1 MAVPRSVEV
10 TIMGR
15 SFKVPCTPEEEPAL
29 MAALNYL
36 NNKMKEIRDNGKV
49 VGTERIAMMAGL
61 NIAHELL
68 SRGSGDQTARLKKLG
83 AMKDLLDGVLDEQP
97 PLF

>member
-1 MAVPRSVEV
+1 MAVPRTVEV
-10 TIMGR
+10 TIIGR
-15 SFKVPCTPEEEPAL
+15 SFKVPCTTEEEPAL
-29 MAALNYL
+29 MAAVNYL
-36 NNKMKEIRDNGKV
+36 NSKMKVIRDNGKV

-68 SRGSGDQTARLKKLG
+68 SQGGGDQTARLKKIG
-83 AMKDLLDGVLDEQP
+83 DMTELLDGVLDEQP

>member
-1 MAVPRSVEV
+1 MTIPRSVEV

-15 SFKVPCTPEEEPAL
+15 SFKVPCAPEEEPAL

-36 NNKMKEIRDNGKV
+36 NNKMREIRDNGKV

-68 SRGSGDQTARLKKLG
+68 SRGGGDQTARLKKLG
-83 AMKDLLDGVLDEQP
+83 EMNELLDGALDEQP

>member
-29 MAALNYL
+29 MAAVNYL
-36 NNKMKEIRDNGKV
+36 NNKMKQIRDQGKI

-61 NIAHELL
+61 NIAHEML
-68 SRGSGDQTARLKKLG
+68 SQGGGDQIARRNKLA
-83 AMKDLLDGVLDEQP
+83 AMSELLDGALDEQP

>member
-1 MAVPRSVEV
+1 MVLPRSVEV

-29 MAALNYL
+29 VAAVGYL
-36 NNKMKEIRDNGKV
+36 NNKMKQIRDHGKV

-68 SRGSGDQTARLKKLG
+68 SQGGGDHVARLKRL
-83 AMKDLLDGVLDEQP
+83 AEMSELLDGVLDEQP

>member
-1 MAVPRSVEV
+1 MAATRNVEV

-15 SFKVPCTPEEEPAL
+15 SFKVPCSTEEEHAL
-29 MAALNYL
+29 MAAVNHLNS
-36 NNKMKEIRDNGKV
+36 KMREIRDNGKV

-68 SRGSGDQTARLKKLG
+68 SAGGGDQIARLKKLDEMK
-83 AMKDLLDGVLDEQP
+83 AMLDGVLDEQS

>member
-1 MAVPRSVEV
+1 VAAPRSVEV
-10 TIMGR
+10 SIMGR
-15 SFKVPCTPEEEPAL
+15 SFKVPCLPDEEPAL
-29 MAALNYL
+29 MAAVNYL
-36 NNKMKEIRDNGKV
+36 NGKMKQIRDHGKV

-68 SRGSGDQTARLKKLG
+68 SRGGGDQTGTLTRL
-83 AMKDLLDGVLDEQP
+83 AHMAEMLDGVLDEQP

>member
-1 MAVPRSVEV
+1 MAVARNVDV

-15 SFKVPCTPEEEPAL
+15 TFKVACSSAEEPAL
-29 MAALNYL
+29 MAAVNYL
-36 NNKMKEIRDNGKV
+36 NSKMREIRDNGKV
-49 VGTERIAMMAGL
+49 LGTERIAMMAGL

-68 SRGSGDQTARLKKLG
+68 SIGGGDQIARLQKLND
-83 AMKDLLDGVLDEQP
+83 MKAALDSVLDEQN

>member
-1 MAVPRSVEV
+1 MAVPRNVEV

-29 MAALNYL
+29 TAALNYL

-68 SRGSGDQTARLKKLG
+68 SRGGGDQTARLKKLDE
-83 AMKDLLDGVLDEQP
+83 MNELLDGVLDEQP

>member
-1 MAVPRSVEV
+1 MALPRSVEV

-29 MAALNYL
+29 MAAVNYL
-36 NNKMKEIRDNGKV
+36 NNKMKQIRDHGKV

-61 NIAHELL
+61 NIAHEML
-68 SRGSGDQTARLKKLG
+68 SQGGGDQIARLKKM
-83 AMKDLLDGVLDEQP
+83 AQMSELLDGVLDEQP

>member
-1 MAVPRSVEV
+1 MVATRNVEV

-15 SFKVPCTPEEEPAL
+15 SFKVPCSNEEEPAL
-29 MAALNYL
+29 MAAVNYL
-36 NNKMKEIRDNGKV
+36 NSKMREIRDNGKV

-68 SRGSGDQTARLKKLG
+68 SVGGGDQIARLKKLDD
-83 AMKDLLDGVLDEQP
+83 MKTMLDGVLDEQN

>member
-1 MAVPRSVEV
+1 MAATRNVEV
-10 TIMGR
+10 TLMGR
-15 SFKVPCTPEEEPAL
+15 SFKVPCSPEEEPAL
-29 MAALNYL
+29 MAAVNYL
-36 NNKMKEIRDNGKV
+36 NSKMREIRDNGKV

-68 SRGSGDQTARLKKLG
+68 SAGGGSQTARLKKLEG
-83 AMKDLLDGVLDEQP
+83 MKALLDGVLDEQN

>member
-1 MAVPRSVEV
+1 MAAPRNVEI

-15 SFKVPCTPEEEPAL
+15 SFKVPCTTEEEPAL
-29 MAALNYL
+29 VAAVNYL
-36 NNKMKEIRDNGKV
+36 NGKMREIRDAGKV
-49 VGTERIAMMAGL
+49 VGTERIAMMASL

-68 SRGSGDQTARLKKLG
+68 SAGGGDHLARQKKLG
-83 AMKDLLDGVLDEQP
+83 DMKAMLDGILDEQN

>member
-1 MAVPRSVEV
+1 MTIPRSVEV

-36 NNKMKEIRDNGKV
+36 NNKMREIRDNGKV

-68 SRGSGDQTARLKKLG
+68 SRGGGDQTARLKKLG
-83 AMKDLLDGVLDEQP
+83 EMKELLDGALDEQP

>member
-36 NNKMKEIRDNGKV
+36 NNKMREIRDHGKV

-68 SRGSGDQTARLKKLG
+68 SRGGGDQTARVKKLG
-83 AMKDLLDGVLDEQP
+83 ELKDMLDGALDEQP

>member
-29 MAALNYL
+29 MAALSYL

-68 SRGSGDQTARLKKLG
+68 SRGGGDQTARAKKLG
-83 AMKDLLDGVLDEQP
+83 EMNELLDGVLDEQP

>member
-1 MAVPRSVEV
+1 MAAARNVEV

-15 SFKVPCTPEEEPAL
+15 TFKVACSNAEEPAL
-29 MAALNYL
+29 MAAVNYL
-36 NNKMKEIRDNGKV
+36 NSKMREIRDNGKV
-49 VGTERIAMMAGL
+49 LGTERIAMMAGL

-68 SRGSGDQTARLKKLG
+68 SIGGGDQIARLKKLD
-83 AMKDLLDGVLDEQP
+83 AMKAALDGVLDEQN

>member
-1 MAVPRSVEV
+1 MTIPRSVEV

-15 SFKVPCTPEEEPAL
+15 SFKVPCAPEEEPAL

-36 NNKMKEIRDNGKV
+36 NNKMREIRDNGKV

-68 SRGSGDQTARLKKLG
+68 SRGGGDQTARLKKLG
-83 AMKDLLDGVLDEQP
+83 EMKELLDGALDEQP

>member
-68 SRGSGDQTARLKKLG
+68 SRGGGDPTARLKKLG
-83 AMKDLLDGVLDEQP
+83 EMKDLLNGVLDEQP

>member
-36 NNKMKEIRDNGKV
+36 NNKMREIRDHGKV

-68 SRGSGDQTARLKKLG
+68 SRGGGDQTARVKKLG
-83 AMKDLLDGVLDEQP
+83 ELKDLLDGALDEQP

>member
-1 MAVPRSVEV
+1 MALPRSVEV

-15 SFKVPCTPEEEPAL
+15 SFKVPCSPEEEPAL
-29 MAALNYL
+29 MAALNLL
-36 NNKMKEIRDNGKV
+36 NNRMKEIRDNGKV

-61 NIAHELL
+61 NIAHEFL
-68 SRGSGDQTARLKKLG
+68 SRGGGDQAARLKKL
-83 AMKDLLDGVLDEQP
+83 AEMNELLDAVLDEQP